1 MGKVHIIGNITWK
14 NYESASF
21 KAYAGIGAI
30 LSLGLITATV
40 RNYEILQMTVPYS
53 WYLYFTAFWLLYPSF
68 RVSFSEHAGRLFISW
83 GFFGLK
89 LITIN
94 RPVPAGYWIVSMEKT
109 RYRLIRVCQ
118 DGRRLPLWLTFRT
131 LPEFI

>member
-1 MGKVHIIGNITWK
+1 MCKVHRIGSITWK
-14 NYESASF
+14 NYESPSF
-21 KAYAGIGAI
+21 KLYAVIGAI

-40 RNYEILQMTVPYS
+40 RNYEILQLTVPYT
-53 WYLYFTAFWLLYPSF
+53 WYIYLTAFWLLYPSF
-68 RVSFSEHAGRLFISW
+68 SFIFREHDGRMLISC
-83 GFFGLK
+83 GFYGLK

-94 RPVPAGYWIVSMEKT
+94 RPVPAGYWLVSMEKT

-118 DGRRLPLWLTFRT
+118 DGRRLPVWLTFKT

>member
-1 MGKVHIIGNITWK
+1 MGKVHSIGNITWK

-53 WYLYFTAFWLLYPSF
+53 WYLYFTAFWLLYPSLGSLSANTPGECSF
-68 RVSFSEHAGRLFISW
+68 RGDFTA
-83 GFFGLK
+83 
-89 LITIN
+89 
-94 RPVPAGYWIVSMEKT
+94 
-109 RYRLIRVCQ
+109 
-118 DGRRLPLWLTFRT
+118 
-131 LPEFI
+131 